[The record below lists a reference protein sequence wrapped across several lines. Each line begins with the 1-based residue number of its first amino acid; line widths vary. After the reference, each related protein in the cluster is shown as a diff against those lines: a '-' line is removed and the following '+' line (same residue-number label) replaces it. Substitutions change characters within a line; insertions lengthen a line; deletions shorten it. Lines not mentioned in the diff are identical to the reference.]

1 MPLLCAARFDAQ
13 PETEI
18 QKGKHGRGE
27 GEREGED
34 GVRPRGGVAGEPPRL
49 EGRGETAPRIG
60 WEGRKEEDSDC
71 QGK

>member
-27 GEREGED
+27 ERAG
-34 GVRPRGGVAGEPPRL
+34 GGWGGVAGEPPRL

-60 WEGRKEEDSDC
+60 WGGRKEEDSDC